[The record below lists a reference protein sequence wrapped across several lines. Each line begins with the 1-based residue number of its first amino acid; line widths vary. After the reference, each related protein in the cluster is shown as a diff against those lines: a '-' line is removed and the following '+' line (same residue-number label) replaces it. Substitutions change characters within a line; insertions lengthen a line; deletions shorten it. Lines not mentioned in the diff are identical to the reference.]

1 MKASGEGAGTKAG
14 LGVEESRADKTQ
26 ESHNDD
32 FENSFDL
39 TCFKS
44 KPSRPSGRK
53 KGPSDTC
60 ESKRACVL
68 LAYEMREQVDTLIFF
83 AAFIGALSIFDI
95 SRPEDVI

>member
-1 MKASGEGAGTKAG
+1 M
-14 LGVEESRADKTQ
+14 Q

-53 KGPSDTC
+53 RGPSDTF
-60 ESKRACVL
+60 ESKGARASSVPGCGGT
-68 LAYEMREQVDTLIFF
+68 RSRFTLIFSPRDP
-83 AAFIGALSIFDI
+83 L
-95 SRPEDVI
+95 EL